1 MTQVNFSIR
10 DVRRDFGADYRR
22 KTWEKKKKSDVL
34 VRFFIL
40 TWKPGIGHIF

>member
-1 MTQVNFSIR
+1 MTLASII
-10 DVRRDFGADYRR
+10 G
-22 KTWEKKKKSDVL
+22 ESLGGGGGGGGGGGNVL